1 MKLKLATP
9 PSAYDRNDQ
18 AKMRGA
24 IEDADQQNL
33 KLGVSRDHYLL
44 SKPDGTVGKLTVNSS
59 GVLVWTAL

>member
-1 MKLKLATP
+1 
-9 PSAYDRNDQ
+9 
-18 AKMRGA
+18 MRGA

-44 SKPDGTVGKLTVNSS
+44 SKPDGTVGKLTVNGS